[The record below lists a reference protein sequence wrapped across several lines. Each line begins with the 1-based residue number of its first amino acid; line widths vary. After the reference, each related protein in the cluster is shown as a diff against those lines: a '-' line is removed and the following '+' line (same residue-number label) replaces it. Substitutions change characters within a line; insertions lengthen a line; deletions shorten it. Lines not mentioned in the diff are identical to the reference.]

1 LAKDICFRA
10 TGALSLTHR
19 HPNID
24 SKLNLVRL
32 SHRKSIIGA
41 SCNEPMEDQV
51 EAPKVER
58 SDHSTPKIASR
69 KNGGWVIVYDAA
81 ILVHYLPEGWT

>member
-1 LAKDICFRA
+1 MGKV
-10 TGALSLTHR
+10 SSV
-19 HPNID
+19 HP
-24 SKLNLVRL
+24 
-32 SHRKSIIGA
+32 A
-41 SCNEPMEDQV
+41 MYPMEDHV
-51 EAPKVER
+51 EVPNVER